1 MALKVHNR
9 IQESNSDSMI
19 DAQVNLTKACPNA
32 PAQVSSSP
40 SDARDI
46 SQCIPD
52 ENTQPRSDVCT
63 SVCSGA
69 TSSIDSKEEFSHVE
83 EKYHI
88 EPSLLGEG
96 HHGSVR
102 KCFNR
107 VTGKHYAVK
116 TICKNAPSVNVKG
129 IQREV
134 TLLESLNYQRIL
146 QLDDVFEDS
155 QYVHLVTE
163 LCTGGELFDKIVE
176 KTSKGSGCFSELEAA
191 RMLHQLLEAVSYLHQ
206 NNIVHRDI
214 KPENIL
220 FETKDEDSDI
230 KLIDFGLARK
240 HKSREAPMTTIVGTP
255 YYLAP
260 EVLAKSY
267 DKAVDLWSI
276 GVIAYILLCGYP
288 PFNGASNKEVYASVK
303 RGLYHFP
310 LAEWGHVSH
319 AAKDFVV
326 RLLQTD
332 PRCRMTAEQAL
343 SHPWIVRHNFESI
356 PVANTN
362 EHKDVVHIVNDEV
375 ESSTSFVEVVLEEA
389 LHKGVTQPM
398 RATQPMLVCGGI
410 IPTSMH
416 C

>member
-1 MALKVHNR
+1 M
-9 IQESNSDSMI
+9 M
-19 DAQVNLTKACPNA
+19 DAQVNLTKEVCPNA
-32 PAQVSSSP
+32 PAQISSSP

-46 SQCIPD
+46 SQCTPD
-52 ENTQPRSDVCT
+52 ENTQPRTDICT
-63 SVCSGA
+63 SVCSVA
-69 TSSIDSKEEFSHVE
+69 TSTIEPKELFSHVE
-83 EKYHI
+83 AKYHI

-107 VTGKHYAVK
+107 STGKQYAVK

-134 TLLESLNYQRIL
+134 TLLESLNYKRIL

-176 KTSKGSGCFSELEAA
+176 KSSTGRGCFSEDEAA
-191 RMLHQLLEAVSYLHQ
+191 RILHQLLEAVSYLHQ
-206 NNIVHRDI
+206 NKVVHRDI

-220 FETKDEDSDI
+220 FENKAEDSDI

-276 GVIAYILLCGYP
+276 GVIAYILMCGYP
-288 PFNGASNKEVYASVK
+288 PFNGANNKEVYASVK

-310 LAEWGHVSH
+310 AAEWGHVSH

-332 PRCRMTAEQAL
+332 PRNRMTAMQAL
-343 SHPWIVRHNFESI
+343 RHPWIVHHNLDRI
-356 PVANTN
+356 PAANTA
-362 EHKDVVHIVNDEV
+362 EHKDVIHIVNDDE
-375 ESSTSFVEVVLEEA
+375 EENSTSFVEVVLEEA
-389 LHKGVTQPM
+389 LHKSVTQPM
-398 RATQPMLVCGGI
+398 LCGGI
-410 IPTSMH
+410 IPSSMH